1 MYLANNQD
9 EPSPVKG
16 STIDIRETRLNK
28 MDAVL
33 FLHQKDKDLWIIYT
47 GSLWVL

>member
-1 MYLANNQD
+1 M
-9 EPSPVKG
+9 PSPVKG
-16 STIDIRETRLNK
+16 STTGIRETRLNK

-33 FLHQKDKDLWIIYT
+33 FFHQKDRDLWITYT